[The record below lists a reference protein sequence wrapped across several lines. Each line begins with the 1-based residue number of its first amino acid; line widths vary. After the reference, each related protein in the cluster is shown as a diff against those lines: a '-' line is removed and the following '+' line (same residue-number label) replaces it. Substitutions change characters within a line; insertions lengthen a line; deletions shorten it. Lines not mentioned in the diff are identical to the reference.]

1 MLEIAEKKGLDSPP
15 ELLLPRWRVEAKLL
29 RGFAPWC
36 NWQHKGF
43 WFLYS
48 RFES

>member
-1 MLEIAEKKGLDSPP
+1 MRFPVALVAQDRYTFPTFPQL
-15 ELLLPRWRVEAKLL
+15 
-29 RGFAPWC
+29 APWC